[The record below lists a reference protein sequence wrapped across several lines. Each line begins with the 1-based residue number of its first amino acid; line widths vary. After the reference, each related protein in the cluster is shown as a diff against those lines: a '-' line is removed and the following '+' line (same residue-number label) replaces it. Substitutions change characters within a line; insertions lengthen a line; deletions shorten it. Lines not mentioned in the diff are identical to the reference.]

1 MVLKFPQDAAAQERD
16 YSMLP
21 SNFDFAMFPAG
32 TSKKTLKELGMLAST
47 LESIDYAMVSWI
59 KEDLQLSART
69 NEGFI
74 RVPVLWQTPERAFQ
88 IKNEESLRDDGGA
101 LKLPILSIERTSI
114 AKDPERKGGFQAQI
128 YSSDKNGRTGRMVIA
143 KKIKQDKT
151 RNYAVA
157 DGRRS
162 YVGESGDAQ
171 RWVPAFNKKIVIQTL
186 SIPIPVYVNI
196 NYKIVIKTE
205 YQEQM
210 NQLVAPFIARTGQ
223 INSFVMRRNGHLYE
237 AFIEQDFAQ
246 ANNVANLDEDMRMF
260 STEINIRVLGYLIGE
275 GDNDDRPIVRYHE
288 NAVEITFPQESTVS
302 PSAGGTSTGDT
313 DSWFGELETLSDTN
327 QNSSGQTKVTEIQT
341 TWPADADG
349 NAPAINVARGVDEE
363 GNVIYNTEYFGEPDW
378 ENSAILPTN
387 PIYNSA
393 WWFVETNED

>member
-1 MVLKFPQDAAAQERD
+1 
-16 YSMLP
+16 MLP

-47 LESIDYAMVSWI
+47 LESIDYAMASWV

-74 RVPVLWQTPERAFQ
+74 PVPVLWQTPERAFQ

-162 YVGESGDAQ
+162 YIDDSGAVQ
-171 RWVPAFNKKIVIQTL
+171 RWVPRFNKKIVIQTL
-186 SIPIPVYVNI
+186 SIPIPIYINI

-237 AFIEQDFAQ
+237 AFIEQDFTQ
-246 ANNVANLDEDMRMF
+246 SNNVASLDEDMRMF

-341 TWPADADG
+341 IWPADADG
-349 NAPAINVARGVDEE
+349 NATAINVARGVDEE
-363 GNVIYNTEYFGEPDW
+363 GNVIYNAEYLGDPDW

>member
-1 MVLKFPQDAAAQERD
+1 RD

>member
-1 MVLKFPQDAAAQERD
+1 
-16 YSMLP
+16 MLP

-114 AKDPERKGGFQAQI
+114 TKDPERKGGFQAQI

-246 ANNVANLDEDMRMF
+246 ANNIANLDEDMRMF

-327 QNSSGQTKVTEIQT
+327 QNSSGQTKVTSIQT

-349 NAPAINVARGVDEE
+349 NMPAISVARGVDEE

>member
-1 MVLKFPQDAAAQERD
+1 
-16 YSMLP
+16 MLP

>member
-1 MVLKFPQDAAAQERD
+1 
-16 YSMLP
+16 
-21 SNFDFAMFPAG
+21 MFPAG